1 VSFVAAGIIRGD
13 NGIPTMLGEPL
24 TLSVDPMSTPVS
36 AAWIDE
42 LDVVVLGTAANGETT
57 VGQQQLGGQFTATS
71 GPTNGVNIVG
81 AAGASRYLVLS
92 SDGTLQAPSGTGW
105 QVKADKVGALGTQMG
120 QPQ

>member
-1 VSFVAAGIIRGD
+1 
-13 NGIPTMLGEPL
+13 
-24 TLSVDPMSTPVS
+24 
-36 AAWIDE
+36 
-42 LDVVVLGTAANGETT
+42 VVVLGTAANGETT